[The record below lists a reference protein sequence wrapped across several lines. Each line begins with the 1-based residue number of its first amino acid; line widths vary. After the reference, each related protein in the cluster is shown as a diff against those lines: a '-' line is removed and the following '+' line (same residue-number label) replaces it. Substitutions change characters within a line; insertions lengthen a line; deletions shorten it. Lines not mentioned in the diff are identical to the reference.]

1 MQSFSITRRWSFAVA
16 ALVLTVSACTA
27 ETPSAAPTDPCQR
40 RVDAAALAIDIDETV
55 ELLDIAMEICDSL
68 TEFET
73 AFAQHPGALGYSPL
87 EVVARR
93 CRTHSAQRTSNAP
106 LCEEAPVIA
115 LTGLQPPDDNGDP
128 AVFTGIALDG
138 RAIDITEDS
147 GIKFDR
153 GIPADLITI
162 ANLAASRDCETLA
175 ESAEIWRVLSS
186 NEGEGDAAST
196 FAHAADVI
204 ADHVGCNL

>member
-1 MQSFSITRRWSFAVA
+1 MQSFSIIRRWSSAVA
-16 ALVLTVSACTA
+16 AVALTVSACTA

-40 RVDAAALAIDIDETV
+40 RVDAAALTIDIDETV
-55 ELLDIAMEICDSL
+55 ELFDIAMEICDSL

-73 AFAQHPGALGYSPL
+73 AFAQHPGVLGFSPL

-93 CRTHSAQRTSNAP
+93 CRTHSAQRTSNSP

-115 LTGLQPPDDNGDP
+115 LTGVQPLDDGDT

-147 GIKFDR
+147 GIEFDG

-162 ANLAASRDCETLA
+162 ANLAASRDCETLV
-175 ESAEIWRVLSS
+175 ESAEVWRVLAST
-186 NEGEGDAAST
+186 EGEGDAAST

>member
-1 MQSFSITRRWSFAVA
+1 MQSFSTTRLWSFAVA

-55 ELLDIAMEICDSL
+55 ELFDIAMEICDSL

-73 AFAQHPGALGYSPL
+73 AFAQHPGVLGFSPL

-93 CRTHSAQRTSNAP
+93 CRTHSVQRTSNAP

-115 LTGLQPPDDNGDP
+115 LTGLQPPDENGDS

-138 RAIDITEDS
+138 RVFNLGS
-147 GIKFDR
+147 GKPIKLR
-153 GIPADLITI
+153 KLISKI
-162 ANLAASRDCETLA
+162 HQLIKKGQPKYGKIKMRN
-175 ESAEIWRVLSS
+175 
-186 NEGEGDAAST
+186 NEQNI
-196 FAHAADVI
+196 F
-204 ADHVGCNL
+204 

>member
-1 MQSFSITRRWSFAVA
+1 MQSFSITRRWSCAVA
-16 ALVLTVSACTA
+16 SLALTASACTA

-73 AFAQHPGALGYSPL
+73 AFAQHPGVLGFSPL

-93 CRTHSAQRTSNAP
+93 CRTHSAERTSTAL
-106 LCEEAPVIA
+106 LCEKAPVIA
-115 LTGLQPPDDNGDP
+115 LTGLQPPSDHGGT

-138 RAIDITEDS
+138 RAIGITEDS
-147 GIKFDR
+147 GIEFDR

-162 ANLAASRDCETLA
+162 ANLAASRDCETLS
-175 ESAEIWRVLSS
+175 ESAEIWRVLASTG
-186 NEGEGDAAST
+186 GEGDAAST

-204 ADHVGCNL
+204 AHHVGCSL

>member
-1 MQSFSITRRWSFAVA
+1 MHGRDSICGAHRSV
-16 ALVLTVSACTA
+16 
-27 ETPSAAPTDPCQR
+27 PT

-73 AFAQHPGALGYSPL
+73 AFAQHPGF
-87 EVVARR
+87 
-93 CRTHSAQRTSNAP
+93 SAFASRSGGQKMSNTFGTADIERST
-106 LCEEAPVIA
+106 LREAPVIA
-115 LTGLQPPDDNGDP
+115 LTGLQPPDDNGDS

-147 GIKFDR
+147 GIEFDR

-162 ANLAASRDCETLA
+162 ANLAASRDCETLV
-175 ESAEIWRVLSS
+175 ESAEIWRVLAST
-186 NEGEGDAAST
+186 EGEGDTAST
-196 FAHAADVI
+196 FAHAARR
-204 ADHVGCNL
+204 HR

>member
-1 MQSFSITRRWSFAVA
+1 
-16 ALVLTVSACTA
+16 
-27 ETPSAAPTDPCQR
+27 
-40 RVDAAALAIDIDETV
+40 TV

-73 AFAQHPGALGYSPL
+73 AFAQHSGVLGFSPL

-106 LCEEAPVIA
+106 LCEEAPVIS
-115 LTGLQPPDDNGDP
+115 LTGLQTPDDNGDS

-147 GIKFDR
+147 GIEFDR

-175 ESAEIWRVLSS
+175 ESAEIWRVLAST
-186 NEGEGDAAST
+186 EGEGDAAST
-196 FAHAADVI
+196 FAHTADII
-204 ADHVGCNL
+204 AEHVGCNL